1 MDPSLQDIDLS
12 RRELF
17 RQGFPHALF
26 ARLRR
31 EAPVWRHPDT
41 PGVREAVAEE
51 GFWVVSTLELTR
63 RVARDWETFSSLD
76 GPAIRRF
83 EPARRNTA
91 LVAMDPPSHTRLRG
105 LINRGFTPRMV
116 RRLEEQVRGW
126 ARRVVDAVLEKGS
139 CEFVSEVAY
148 QIPMHMI
155 ADIVGI
161 PESDRGY
168 VFDRVN
174 DFMRAGDPEV
184 PISEQQKAKLEL
196 EVFAYAQELGR
207 RKRAR
212 PEDDVWSVLTRAE
225 IETDDG
231 GTTRL
236 SELELDM
243 FFMVLALAGSETTRN
258 SISHGLV
265 TLLEHRDQLER
276 FLADPG
282 VRASAAEEIIR
293 WTSPLAYWARTATR
307 DVLLGGQLV
316 RAGDRVSYWF
326 PSANRDESAFDASD
340 RFDIARSPNHHVA
353 FGGGGVH
360 ICLGA
365 HLARL
370 QVQVAF
376 EEFLARAGDVELTAE
391 PRWGVS
397 GLHNN
402 VTLSLCDVPL
412 RVHRRRND

>member
-1 MDPSLQDIDLS
+1 MDTSLHDIDLS

-41 PGVREAVAEE
+41 PGVRDAVGEA

-63 RVARDWETFSSLD
+63 RIARDWQGFSSLD
-76 GPAIRRF
+76 GPSLRRF
-83 EPARRNTA
+83 EPERRNTG
-91 LVAMDPPSHTRLRG
+91 LVAMDPPAHTRMRG

-116 RRLEEQVRGW
+116 RKLEEQVRGW
-126 ARRVVDAVLEKGS
+126 ARRVVGAVLEKGS

-161 PESDRGY
+161 PESDRSY

-174 DFMRAGDPEV
+174 DYMRAGDPEV
-184 PISEQQKAKLEL
+184 AITDEEKTKLEL

-212 PEDDVWSVLTRAE
+212 PDDDVWSVLTRAE
-225 IETDDG
+225 LETEDG

-236 SELELDM
+236 SEFELDM

-258 SISHGLV
+258 SISHGLLA
-265 TLLEHRDQLER
+265 LLDHPEQLDR
-276 FLADPG
+276 FVSDPS
-282 VRASAAEEIIR
+282 VRATAAEEIVR

-307 DVLLGGQLV
+307 DVQLGDRRV
-316 RAGDRVSYWF
+316 HEGDRVSYWF
-326 PSANRDESAFDASD
+326 PSANRDESAFEAPE
-340 RFDIARSPNHHVA
+340 RFDITRSPNHHVA
-353 FGGGGVH
+353 FGGGGPH

-370 QVQVAF
+370 QIQVAF
-376 EEFLARAGDVELTAE
+376 EELLARTAE
-391 PRWGVS
+391 LELAGPPRWGVS

-412 RVHRRRND
+412 RFRARPEG